1 MRRHSGLLGHFL
13 LTHGIVDQ
21 KSPNFAPWGLV
32 GASGM
37 IVYGERGGIMLGMR
51 KRQIGEQPVVNSQDK
66 GLDVKLE
73 AVQLILSGNTLSG
86 TARKLGMALS
96 TVKRW
101 LKDERFQELMRE
113 GRDRLCEQIFGLKA
127 HFQVELLQDP
137 KADPKVKAMVVN
149 ELERT
154 WCKLKT
160 VEMQRIKAPR
170 QHITV
175 GFEAA
180 DGRRVAVQVGG
191 QARALPAGD
200 DDSGTDTDD

>member
-1 MRRHSGLLGHFL
+1 
-13 LTHGIVDQ
+13 
-21 KSPNFAPWGLV
+21 
-32 GASGM
+32 
-37 IVYGERGGIMLGMR
+37 MR

-66 GLDVKLE
+66 GLDVKLK

-86 TARKLGMALS
+86 TARRLGIGLS

-137 KADPKVKAMVVN
+137 KADPKLKTMIVN

-170 QHITV
+170 QQITV

-191 QARALPAGD
+191 EARALPAGD

>member
-1 MRRHSGLLGHFL
+1 VGQRQDGLGILPIARSDSSEL
-13 LTHGIVDQ
+13 ARACQALRVATHD
-21 KSPNFAPWGLV
+21 
-32 GASGM
+32 
-37 IVYGERGGIMLGMR
+37 IMLGMR

-86 TARKLGMALS
+86 TARRLGIGLS

-137 KADPKVKAMVVN
+137 KADPKLKTMIVN

-170 QHITV
+170 QQITV
-175 GFEAA
+175 GFEAV
-180 DGRRVAVQVGG
+180 DGRRVAVRVGG
-191 QARALPAGD
+191 QARALPAGG

>member
-1 MRRHSGLLGHFL
+1 M
-13 LTHGIVDQ
+13 THGIVDQ
-21 KSPNFAPWGLV
+21 KSPNFAPWALL

-73 AVQLILSGNTLSG
+73 AVQLILSGNTLTA
-86 TARKLGMALS
+86 TARRLGIGLS

-137 KADPKVKAMVVN
+137 KADPKLKTMIVN

-170 QHITV
+170 QQITV